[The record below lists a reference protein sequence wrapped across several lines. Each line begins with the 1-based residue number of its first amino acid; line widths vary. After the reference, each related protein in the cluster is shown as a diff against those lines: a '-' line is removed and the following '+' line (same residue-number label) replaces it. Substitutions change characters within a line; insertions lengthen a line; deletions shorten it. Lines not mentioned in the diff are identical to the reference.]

1 MKTLLAVD
9 GSDQS
14 YEAARAL
21 GHLARADQVIVVHA
35 LDVPQPA
42 YPMMMPEVA
51 RDIYTT
57 IERGMREDSERLLAR
72 VKSILPPN
80 VGPVATRMEVGT
92 PADAILTVAEQERA
106 DLIVLGARGLGPI
119 GEMVFGSVSH
129 RVLSHGHCPTLV
141 VNGPMRALRQ
151 ALLTIQ
157 GPDDAAAATRFLAK
171 KPFRESIELTV
182 LTVIP
187 FAQSLWPAGVSP
199 SEAHQKQI
207 IESAQRFVDNAVES
221 IAKQGYR
228 VSGATTLGAP
238 SAAILGWAKETKPD
252 LLLMGSRGRKA
263 ATRFL
268 LGSVSHAV
276 LHKTAWPVLIIR

>member
-1 MKTLLAVD
+1 MRTLLAVD

-21 GHLARADQVIVVHA
+21 GHLAHAEQVIVLHA

-51 RDIYTT
+51 RDIYATV
-57 IERGMREDSERLLAR
+57 ERGMREDGERLLAR

-92 PADAILTVAEQERA
+92 PADAILTVAEQERT

-129 RVLSHGHCPTLV
+129 RVLTHGHCPTLV

-151 ALLTIQ
+151 ALLSIQ

-199 SEAHQKQI
+199 SEAQQKQI
-207 IESAQRFVDNAVES
+207 IESAQRFVDNAVVT
-221 IAKQGYR
+221 IANLGYR

-276 LHKTAWPVLIIR
+276 LHKTAWPVLIFR